1 MNFEEFDNTKFYA
14 GIKIKYRDDVKLVTT
29 VDFEERLIGFIE
41 VDELEDYKMNL
52 VKPSFARCENVIIY
66 KESQMG

>member
-1 MNFEEFDNTKFYA
+1 MNFEEFDNIKFYA

-52 VKPSFARCENVIIY
+52 VKPSFARCENITIY
-66 KESQMG
+66 NEG